1 MKIMPNNQSIQ
12 DLMADSE
19 GQSAN
24 NESAAAKFKVKEK
37 QLKIKELERLTKQA
51 AEAAGLLYV
60 NLVGFP
66 ISPEAL
72 VLISEEQAKELS
84 SICFFYDG
92 QHIRLGSLTPD
103 DEAVKKLAGELKE
116 KYFCEVRIYLITENS
131 FNYGLEMYKTIPKV
145 REVIRGVKITE
156 EEVNKYGGKLSS
168 FKDLQEEINKAQIT
182 EVVTMMLAAAVKS
195 DSSDVHIEAEEK
207 AIKVR
212 FRIDGVLHDVAS
224 LDKSSWGK
232 IISRMKLLAAVKIN
246 VTDKPQDGRLS
257 IYLKNDRVDIRASF
271 LPTNFGESVVMRL
284 LRSSTVGLEFNDLG
298 IRGRAYEQLK
308 REVERPNGMI
318 ITTGPTGSGKTTTLY
333 AVLKKLN
340 DPQTKI
346 ITIEDPI
353 EYQLSGV
360 NQSQTSKNYTFAQG
374 LRSIIRQDPDVIMVG
389 EIRDLET
396 AEIGIQAAL
405 TGHLV
410 LSTIHTNDA
419 AGTVP
424 RFLSMGTKPY
434 LLAPALNAM
443 IGQRLVRKI
452 CEKCKHEIRLNDE
465 TLKRVKDLLMEL
477 AEEDRK
483 KINFDKLTFYQGQA
497 CEACQGIGYKGRIGI
512 YEVLTM
518 NPEIEKLILSG
529 QVSEYDMRDN
539 AKKNGMI
546 TMAQDGL
553 LKALDGITSV
563 EEVFRV
569 SE

>member
-1 MKIMPNNQSIQ
+1 MPQSIE
-12 DLMADSE
+12 DLIGDGAAQAGTDDS
-19 GQSAN
+19 AT
-24 NESAAAKFKVKEK
+24 AKFAGQEK
-37 QLKIKELERLTKQA
+37 KIKIKELERLTKQA
-51 AEAAGLLYV
+51 ADQAGWPYV
-60 NLVGFP
+60 DLAGFP

-72 VLISEEQAKELS
+72 VLLGETEAEQLKT
-84 SICFFYDG
+84 ICFFYDG
-92 QHIRLGSLTPD
+92 KNIRLAGLAPD
-103 DEAVKKLAGELKE
+103 DSAVKELAKNLGE
-116 KYFCEVRIYLITENS
+116 KYFSDVKIYLVSENS
-131 FNYGLEMYKTIPKV
+131 FAYGLKMYKTIPKV
-145 REVIRGVKITE
+145 REIVRGVKITE
-156 EEVNKYGGKLSS
+156 EELNKYGEKLSS
-168 FKDLQEEINKAQIT
+168 FKDLQAVISQAQIT
-182 EVVTMMLAAAVKS
+182 EIVTMILAAAVKS
-195 DSSDVHIEAEEK
+195 NSSDIHIEAEEQ

-212 FRIDGVLHDVAS
+212 FRIDGVLHDVAVI
-224 LDKSSWGK
+224 DKSSWEK

-257 IYLKNDRVDIRASF
+257 IYLTDDRVDIRASF

-284 LRSSTVGLEFNDLG
+284 LRSSAVGLEFNDLG
-298 IRGRAYEQLK
+298 IRGRAFDQLK

-333 AVLKKLN
+333 AILKKLN
-340 DPQTKI
+340 NPETKI

-353 EYQLSGV
+353 EYQLNGV
-360 NQSQTSKNYTFAQG
+360 NQSQTGKNYTFAQG
-374 LRSIIRQDPDVIMVG
+374 LRSIVRQDPDIIMVG
-389 EIRDLET
+389 EIRDLDT
-396 AEIGIQAAL
+396 AEIAIQASL

-452 CEKCKHEIRLNDE
+452 CQQCKHEATLDDDN
-465 TLKRVKDLLMEL
+465 LKRVKDLLAEL
-477 AEEDRK
+477 KEEDK
-483 KINFDKLTFYQGQA
+483 KNIDFNDLKFYQGGG
-497 CEACQGIGYKGRIGI
+497 CEACQGLGYKGRMGI

-518 NPEIEKLILSG
+518 SQEIEKLILSG

-563 EEVFRV
+563 DEVFRV